1 MNQSVN
7 EVVENTTVDDGTIES
22 VPKNMSLGGSKH
34 GHVDSLALSTK
45 LINGFYILKCFQE
58 FISIGQAT
66 SFGMKWEYG
75 HRVLQDYLLEI
86 ESRLEKGEAIEG
98 DENSKFFYDIVN
110 KKRRQ
115 QAIKGILVDSKWIDN
130 PGRLKREFYNH
141 FANKFSAL
149 DWSRVSME
157 GIFPR
162 HIGTDFSCNLEGDIS
177 NDEIKRAEQALLVKS
192 DFQKAFYSVKW
203 NHLDD
208 ILGFK
213 VNMYK
218 SSLYGLGVHSLDV
231 QSMANKFGH
240 LANNL
245 PFTYLGVK
253 VAANMT
259 RTSSWNGVDQ
269 KVTIMLSKWKV
280 NPYQ

>member
-1 MNQSVN
+1 MNQSEN
-7 EVVENTTVDDGTIES
+7 KAVENTTVDDGTIES
-22 VPKNMSLGGSKH
+22 VPKNMSLSGFKH
-34 GHVDSLALSTK
+34 GHVDSLASFTK
-45 LINGFYILKCFQE
+45 PINAKI
-58 FISIGQAT
+58 
-66 SFGMKWEYG
+66 KW
-75 HRVLQDYLLEI
+75 
-86 ESRLEKGEAIEG
+86 AIEG

-149 DWSRVSME
+149 DWSCVSME

-162 HIGTDFSCNLEGDIS
+162 HI
-177 NDEIKRAEQALLVKS
+177 
-192 DFQKAFYSVKW
+192 
-203 NHLDD
+203 
-208 ILGFK
+208 GFK

-231 QSMANKFGH
+231 QSMANKFGR

-245 PFTYLGVK
+245 LFTYLGVK

-259 RTSSWNGVDQ
+259 RTSS
-269 KVTIMLSKWKV
+269 
-280 NPYQ
+280 